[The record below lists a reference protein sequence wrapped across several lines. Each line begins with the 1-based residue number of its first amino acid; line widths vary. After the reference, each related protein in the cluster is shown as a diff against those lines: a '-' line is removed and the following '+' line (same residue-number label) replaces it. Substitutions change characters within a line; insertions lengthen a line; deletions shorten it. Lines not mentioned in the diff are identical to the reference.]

1 MILFYLF
8 IYLFFEKTS
17 CFQTLK
23 LKFSLLINRIF
34 TSDSNVVTMLF
45 IDFTANWNLKE
56 IDIIAIIYA
65 SIL

>member
-17 CFQTLK
+17 CFQTLR

-34 TSDSNVVTMLF
+34 TSDSNVVTISF
-45 IDFTANWNLKE
+45 IDFTANWNLRE
-56 IDIIAIIYA
+56 IGIKAIIYT
-65 SIL
+65 SKL